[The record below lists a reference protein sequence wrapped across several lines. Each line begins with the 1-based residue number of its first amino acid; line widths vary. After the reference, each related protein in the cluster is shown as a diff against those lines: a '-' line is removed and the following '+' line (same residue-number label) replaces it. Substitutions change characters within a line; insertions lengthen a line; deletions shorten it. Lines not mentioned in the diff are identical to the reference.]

1 MSVFRRK
8 REDAVPPAPEASSAA
23 VPVAR
28 DPELTVPPFRPA
40 PPAGA
45 AAKDPAMSLPPKPN
59 AMPGLPQGMNPGGMN
74 PGMNNAPNAQ
84 PSPFPGAQPR
94 PGAPSGP
101 MGGPLPAS
109 AAPQRPQAPQEAERR
124 TLVVGKGISL
134 QGTVSDA
141 ERLVVEGT
149 VESQM
154 SHAHEL
160 NISGTGVFK
169 GEVEVENA
177 EVAGVFDGTITARG
191 NLVIRAT
198 GRVLGVARCRRLQ
211 VEDGGQLSG
220 RMEMLTDNNPPRMG
234 VPAFPSAEPA
244 EV

>member
-1 MSVFRRK
+1 MNATLTAALERTARSRRTA
-8 REDAVPPAPEASSAA
+8 RRATPDAGTVVGYLRVSTDEQVESGAGMDAQRTAIEKAATAKGWTITEWFSDEGLSGGKAPSE
-23 VPVAR
+23 
-28 DPELTVPPFRPA
+28 RP
-40 PPAGA
+40 GLA
-45 AAKDPAMSLPPKPN
+45 AAL
-59 AMPGLPQGMNPGGMN
+59 
-74 PGMNNAPNAQ
+74 
-84 PSPFPGAQPR
+84 
-94 PGAPSGP
+94 
-101 MGGPLPAS
+101 
-109 AAPQRPQAPQEAERR
+109 EAVQ
-124 TLVVGKGISL
+124 TG
-134 QGTVSDA
+134 QA

-154 SHAHEL
+154 IHAHEL

>member
-1 MSVFRRK
+1 MSLFRRK
-8 REDAVPPAPEASSAA
+8 DEPATGATGGDAAPTTIPA
-23 VPVAR
+23 AR
-28 DPELTVPPFRPA
+28 DPDLAMPPFRPA
-40 PPAGA
+40 GITPVST
-45 AAKDPAMSLPPKPN
+45 AMPSASGPMAPKPN
-59 AMPGLPQGMNPGGMN
+59 
-74 PGMNNAPNAQ
+74 
-84 PSPFPGAQPR
+84 SP
-94 PGAPSGP
+94 
-101 MGGPLPAS
+101 PAS
-109 AAPQRPQAPQEAERR
+109 AGVARAPAAASAPRAAAPRPETVERR

-154 SHAHEL
+154 IHAHEL